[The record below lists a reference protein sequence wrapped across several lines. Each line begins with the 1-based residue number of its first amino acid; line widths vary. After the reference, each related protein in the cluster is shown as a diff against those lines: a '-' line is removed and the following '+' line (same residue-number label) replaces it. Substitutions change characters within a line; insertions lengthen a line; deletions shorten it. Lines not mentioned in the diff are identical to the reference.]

1 MSPPNWMDGRH
12 LIPPSSQKMSPRN
25 SQNAVPSTIVI
36 EPTPEYQQFYNQNRR
51 EVDRQRLEIHL
62 AENRGNSLG
71 PPSRSTTS
79 DSHASPSTV
88 CSHAGDGT
96 TPLSPDPTSET
107 GKSKPHRGRRKGP
120 LDMETRTKVA
130 FKRKFKLT
138 CAFHRIKRTSC
149 NCHDFSKLEEN
160 YQKYRAAENGKTK
173 APRSPSVR
181 PFGDLGTFGTGGA
194 SGTALT
200 IAQYEN
206 FDLPDLPSGRES
218 TPHVSASL
226 LPVLGLDIDSAD
238 SVNAIVSAPRE
249 EPFFMASA
257 SPMPLPMQDAD
268 NWPVAIG
275 CSMPFRN
282 RWECKYQIKTG
293 EQGSETTKHPQCP
306 WTGPFKQLVVHFRT
320 EHHPFDPAVL
330 PHSTMCE
337 ICDEFTPEWV
347 EEVGCK
353 HTGHSVKWFYGALS
367 HQPTSNPPLLTVS
380 EASGSRSTW
389 PCPPGYTTTPGTSNA
404 GQSNLPYSSSN
415 SYEHSTSGNE
425 SSEVDDGDGKDGT
438 YGLYTKTQNCCRL
451 QPDTPNNTRDYYVRS
466 WISLVKREAGAMPTF
481 YSSYLSSMTLSKPWR
496 LLVLSLL
503 APLILF
509 RLRRAQYLNK
519 LIGALKTLVARVY
532 CFEICLVLI
541 VILGPPV
548 ARIALGNP
556 RSRESGENGL
566 HALAPV
572 I

>member
-12 LIPPSSQKMSPRN
+12 LIPPSPQKMSPRN
-25 SQNAVPSTIVI
+25 SQHAVPSTIVI

-51 EVDRQRLEIHL
+51 EMDKQRLEIHL
-62 AENRGNSLG
+62 AENRENSLE

-96 TPLSPDPTSET
+96 TPLSPDPTVET

-120 LDMETRTKVA
+120 LDMETRTKTA

-138 CAFHRIKRTSC
+138 CSFHRIKRTSC
-149 NCHDFSKLEEN
+149 NCHDFSN
-160 YQKYRAAENGKTK
+160 
-173 APRSPSVR
+173 PSVR
-181 PFGDLGTFGTGGA
+181 PYGDLGTFGTGGA
-194 SGTALT
+194 SGPTPT
-200 IAQYEN
+200 IAKYEN
-206 FDLPDLPSGRES
+206 FDLPDLIPGRES
-218 TPHVSASL
+218 TPHVAASL

-249 EPFFMASA
+249 EPFFMAPA
-257 SPMPLPMQDAD
+257 SPTPMSMQDAD
-268 NWPVAIG
+268 NWPIVIG

-282 RWECKYQIKTG
+282 RWECKYQTKT
-293 EQGSETTKHPQCP
+293 EEHGSVSSKSSQCP
-306 WTGPFKQLVVHFRT
+306 WTGPFEQLDAHFST

-330 PHSTMCE
+330 PHCTMCE
-337 ICDEFTPEWV
+337 ICGKLTPEWV
-347 EEVGCK
+347 EDVGCK
-353 HTGHSVKWFYGALS
+353 HPGHAVKWFYGALS
-367 HQPTSNPPLLTVS
+367 HQPTSNPLLLTVS

-389 PCPPGYTTTPGTSNA
+389 PCPPWNKTTPGSSNA
-404 GQSNLPYSSSN
+404 GQSNLPYSSST

-425 SSEVDDGDGKDGT
+425 SSEVDDGEGKDDAHGSC
-438 YGLYTKTQNCCRL
+438 GKTQNSRRF
-451 QPDTPNNTRDYYVRS
+451 QSDTPNNTRNCFIRS
-466 WISLVKREAGAMPTF
+466 WVSSARRKTGAMPSF
-481 YSSYLSSMTLSKPWR
+481 YSSYLSSMTLSNQWR
-496 LLVLSLL
+496 LLVFSLL
-503 APLILF
+503 TPLIIF
-509 RLRRAQYLNK
+509 RLRRTQILNN
-519 LIGALKTLVARVY
+519 LIGALLTLIARVY
-532 CFEICLVLI
+532 CLEMYLVLI

-556 RSRESGENGL
+556 KSRESGENGL